1 MSVVII
7 DIPRAT
13 PIQWIY
19 SSILLTITKMTKY
32 IRLFIVCFT
41 LFFPVVFF
49 GKVLEAKYHLLP
61 VVGQPADI
69 DQTSSPTFG
78 RILGQTTEGEKPS
91 TENAEQKTQELLAR
105 LDEMTGDSQQRLA
118 ELNITPKTE
127 MVDNIYALATT
138 PAPTYHPKIQKL
150 LADEAISQITDNS
163 ESEVS
168 NLQPT
173 TYNPPTQV
181 DVKLNSNIG
190 VMDENPE
197 KTSYTIALLGDSMVE
212 TMGKDLPHLQNLLE
226 KAFPKYSFLLLNYGQ
241 GATDLDSGLY
251 RLTNSTRYLDKEF
264 PALLS
269 YKPDILVVESF
280 AYNHWSGEIFNFDRQ
295 WLTIASI
302 IDTIKKDSLETKIIL
317 GAAIAPNGQVFG
329 DGKLNWPQDLKWNA
343 ATITKAY
350 LQNLVNFATSEHY
363 PLADA
368 FHPSLDSAGNGLE
381 RYIDQSDHLHPS
393 NEGKLLFSQKIV
405 EAIVKNEL
413 IK

>member
-1 MSVVII
+1 M
-7 DIPRAT
+7 
-13 PIQWIY
+13 
-19 SSILLTITKMTKY
+19 
-32 IRLFIVCFT
+32 
-41 LFFPVVFF
+41 
-49 GKVLEAKYHLLP
+49 
-61 VVGQPADI
+61 
-69 DQTSSPTFG
+69 
-78 RILGQTTEGEKPS
+78 
-91 TENAEQKTQELLAR
+91 
-105 LDEMTGDSQQRLA
+105 
-118 ELNITPKTE
+118 
-127 MVDNIYALATT
+127 
-138 PAPTYHPKIQKL
+138 
-150 LADEAISQITDNS
+150 
-163 ESEVS
+163 
-168 NLQPT
+168 
-173 TYNPPTQV
+173 
-181 DVKLNSNIG
+181 
-190 VMDENPE
+190 
-197 KTSYTIALLGDSMVE
+197 
-212 TMGKDLPHLQNLLE
+212 
-226 KAFPKYSFLLLNYGQ
+226 
-241 GATDLDSGLY
+241 
-251 RLTNSTRYLDKEF
+251 TNSTRYLDKEF